1 LPDQTVT
8 AVIADLPKLC
18 VNSDSSIRQ
27 AIACIEQNTAK
38 IALVVDDENRLLD
51 TITDG
56 DVRRAVLA
64 ATDLD
69 ASVTLLRKRKVASRL
84 YKQAVTAPVGSD
96 VDALTQLMLDRDV
109 RQVPLV
115 DDAERV
121 VGLVTLRELVLDDV
135 LPVQAVVMAG
145 GHGTR
150 LRPLTEQLPK
160 PMLPLG
166 GRPILE
172 RIIEQLREAGI
183 RKVNVTTHYKGEVI
197 AKHFGDG
204 KEFGVQISYVEEH
217 QPLGTAGGL
226 SQLEPSDEPLLVI
239 NGDILTRVDFQAM
252 MDFHAE
258 HQADMSVAVRQHE
271 LQVPYGVIE
280 TDAERIVNITEK
292 PTVRHFINAGIYLL
306 NPGVS
311 QLIPNNDSYDM
322 TDLIVRLI
330 ADGRRVI
337 SFPIRE
343 YWMDIGQHAD
353 QKQAEEDLRD
363 GKV

>member
-1 LPDQTVT
+1 M
-8 AVIADLPKLC
+8 IADLSTLC
-18 VNSDSSIRQ
+18 VTSDSSIRQ

-38 IALVVDDENRLLD
+38 IALVVDGENRLLN

-64 ATDLD
+64 GIDLD
-69 ASVTLLRKRKVASRL
+69 AAVTLLRERKVASRL
-84 YKQAVTAPVGSD
+84 YKQAVTAPFGSE
-96 VDALTQLMLDRDV
+96 VDALTQLMLERDV

-115 DDAERV
+115 DEAERV

-150 LRPLTEQLPK
+150 LRPLTEQLPNQI
-160 PMLPLG
+160 LPLG

-172 RIIEQLREAGI
+172 RIIDQLREAGI
-183 RKVNVTTHYKGEVI
+183 RKVNVTTHYKGEQI
-197 AKHFGDG
+197 SQHFGDG
-204 KEFGVQISYVEEH
+204 QEFGVQISYVEEH

-239 NGDILTRVDFQAM
+239 NGDILTKVDFRAM
-252 MDFHAE
+252 MDFHVE
-258 HQADMSVAVRQHE
+258 QQADMSVAVRQHE

-280 TDAERIVNITEK
+280 TDSERIVNITEK
-292 PTVRHFINAGIYLL
+292 PIVRHFINAGIYLL
-306 NPGVS
+306 NPGVL
-311 QLIPNNDSYDM
+311 QLIPNNDVYDM
-322 TDLIVRLI
+322 TDLINRLI
-330 ADGRRVI
+330 ADSRRVI

-353 QKQAEEDLRD
+353 HRQAEEDLRE
-363 GKV
+363 GRV